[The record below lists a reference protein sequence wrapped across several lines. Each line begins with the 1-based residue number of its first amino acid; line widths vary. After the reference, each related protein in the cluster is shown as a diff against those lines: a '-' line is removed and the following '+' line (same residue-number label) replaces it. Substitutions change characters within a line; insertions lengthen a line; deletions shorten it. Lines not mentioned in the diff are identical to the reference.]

1 MRAFT
6 CLLPLA
12 TLMLVAP
19 PLAAQTARGPA
30 GHWDGALHIPAYQ
43 ENAARD
49 VAFAVDLA
57 KDNGGTLAG
66 TFTQPAENV
75 HGLPLSTVTSE
86 GPTITFAITATSG
99 GGVFHGT
106 LGDDGRSMSGTF
118 TTAEG
123 GYDVPFTLTRTG
135 EANIAPAPKSAPITK
150 ALEGTWNGA
159 LIVGGK
165 TVRLVLLMANRPDG
179 TATGTVRSGTAGS
192 PDIPIA
198 IAQDA
203 SSVTIGVPS
212 VGSSFAGVLNAAGTE
227 LAGTW
232 TQGTLTLPLTLRH
245 GDR

>member
-12 TLMLVAP
+12 ALMLMPP
-19 PLAAQTARGPA
+19 PLAAQTGSPA

-43 ENAARD
+43 ENAARE

-57 KDNGGTLAG
+57 KDDAGKLAG
-66 TFTQPAENV
+66 TFTQPAEGV
-75 HGLPLSTVTSE
+75 HGLPLSTVSSE
-86 GPTITFAITATSG
+86 DQAITFAITVTSG

-106 LGDDGRSMSGTF
+106 LGDEGRSMSGTF

-135 EANIAPAPKSAPITK
+135 EADIAPPPRSAPITK

-159 LIVGGK
+159 LIVGDK
-165 TVRLVLLMANRPDG
+165 TVRLVLTLANRPDG
-179 TATGTVRSGTAGS
+179 TATGTVRSDKAGS
-192 PDIPIA
+192 VDIPVA
-198 IAQDA
+198 IAQRA

-212 VGSSFAGVLNAAGTE
+212 VGSSFAGVLNADGTE

-232 TQGTLTLPLTLRH
+232 TQGKLTMPVTLRH